1 MWHYQNCSHLLLLWF
16 TFTTSRHHCIHLKT
30 SLHTSQD
37 STAYMYVSSA
47 KILETRNDCSHSNLS
62 QKQVNVKFKN
72 QQLDRSTANTLLP
85 SLSKT
90 SDSAKNFSNQWE
102 HDIYLSKV
110 LNSEKCFTET
120 SRSLYLVRYLAISA
134 STIRALLANT
144 GLPCLSR
151 SRTHKPTPTDRNSLA
166 FLEVE
171 HRNSHPQTDRQT
183 DRQTHH
189 RQTDRETDTHTHAYT
204 YSVIQHMHSLWT
216 LFSCFE
222 QPNEITL
229 TAGMY
234 DRLLTHALSLAAFF
248 VFWAAKLN
256 NTNSWNVWPIAI
268 LFPHYILI

>member
-90 SDSAKNFSNQWE
+90 SDSAKNLSNQWE

-120 SRSLYLVRYLAISA
+120 SQSLYLVRYLAISA

-144 GLPCLSR
+144 WLPCLSR

-171 HRNSHPQTDRQT
+171 HRNSHPQTDRQRDRHTT
-183 DRQTHH
+183 DRQ
-189 RQTDRETDTHTHAYT
+189 RDRHTHTCIH
-204 YSVIQHMHSLWT
+204 IQCDT
-216 LFSCFE
+216 
-222 QPNEITL
+222 
-229 TAGMY
+229 
-234 DRLLTHALSLAAFF
+234 THALSLATFF
-248 VFWAAKLN
+248 VFWAAKWN
-256 NTNSWNVWPIAI
+256 NTNSWNVWPIANTCTLSGRFFRVLSSQI
-268 LFPHYILI
+268 K